1 MSLKKIIVLG
11 GITVTAMLAQ
21 TSGSITINGSIP
33 SAVSITNA
41 SGAAISTTVSLGAL
55 TAANNNTLA
64 SITPVDVYVRSNQQ
78 YKLSAS
84 TTFTNNGAGTIDGGD
99 SIATSDIG
107 FGITAKDASGSLV
120 TSTYSD
126 TITTKFNYVSTPFS
140 SLSVTNGTTPFVAG
154 TNGTLADIASSTQI
168 IQGTRVSQRGN
179 IQTNSNF
186 VKYTFGAATLPQYF
200 TPTTGFQA
208 VVTLTVAT
216 F

>member
-1 MSLKKIIVLG
+1 MNMRRLAILG
-11 GITVTAMLAQ
+11 GLTAATMLAQ

-84 TTFTNNGAGTIDGGD
+84 TTFTNSGAGTPDGGD
-99 SIATSDIG
+99 SIAATDVG
-107 FGITAKDASGSLV
+107 FGITAKDATGALV

-126 TITTKFNYVSTPFS
+126 TITTKFNYITTPFS
-140 SLSVTNGTTPFVAG
+140 ALSVTNGTTPFVAG
-154 TNGTLADIASSTQI
+154 TNGTLADIGSSTQV
-168 IQGTRVSQRGN
+168 IQGSRVSQRGK
-179 IQTNSNF
+179 IQTTTNS
-186 VKYTFGAATLPQYF
+186 VKYATLPQYF

>member
-1 MSLKKIIVLG
+1 MTLKKIVILG
-11 GITVTAMLAQ
+11 GLTATAMLAQ

-33 SAVSITNA
+33 SAVSITSA
-41 SGAAISTTVSLGAL
+41 SGAAITTTVSLGAL

-64 SITPVDVYVRSNQQ
+64 VTTPVDVYVRSNQQ

-84 TTFTNNGAGTIDGGD
+84 TTFTNNGAATPNGGD
-99 SIATSDIG
+99 PIAATDIG
-107 FGITAKDASGSLV
+107 FGITARDASGTLV
-120 TSTYSD
+120 STTYSD
-126 TITTKFNYVSTPFS
+126 TITTSFDYTTKPFS
-140 SLSVTNGTTPFVAG
+140 GLTVTNGTSPFLAG
-154 TNGTLADIASSTQI
+154 TNATLADIASSTQI
-168 IQGTRVSQRGN
+168 IQGSRVSQRGN

-186 VKYTFGAATLPQYF
+186 VKYSFGAATLPQYF